1 MKKKNNKNN
10 RKSKTVELIFL
21 FCSIFAVIMLALITV
36 FMLMQGLP
44 AIEEVG
50 IWKFVS
56 GTIWKPTAAE
66 PSYGI
71 LPMILSSLYATFGAI
86 VLGVPLGVFTAV
98 FMSKIAPKPLVKILT
113 PLVDLL
119 AGVPSVIY
127 GFVGLIVLVPF
138 VATVFNIAFGATL
151 MTAMILLA
159 IMILPTIIS
168 IAKTSLESVP
178 DTYEEASYALGA
190 TKIQTIFKVTIPA
203 ASSGI
208 LSGVILGIGRA
219 IGETMAVILV
229 SGNTVNMPEL
239 LGSVRLLTSGI
250 VSEMSYADAFHRQVL
265 FGIGLV
271 LFVFIMIIN
280 LVLNVIIKN
289 YDKKYR

>member
-1 MKKKNNKNN
+1 MNKNNNKNN
-10 RKSKTVELIFL
+10 QAKTVELIFL
-21 FCSIFAVIMLALITV
+21 LSSIFAVVMLALITV

-44 AIEEVG
+44 AIQKVG

-56 GTIWKPTAAE
+56 GTVWKPTATE
-66 PSYGI
+66 PLYGI

-86 VLGVPLGVFTAV
+86 VLGVPLGVLTAV
-98 FMSKIAPKPLVKILT
+98 FMSKLAPKFLVKILT
-113 PLVDLL
+113 PMIDLL
-119 AGVPSVIY
+119 AGIPSVIY
-127 GFVGLIVLVPF
+127 GFIGLIVLVPF

-151 MTAMILLA
+151 LTAMILLA
-159 IMILPTIIS
+159 VMILPTIIS
-168 IAKTSLESVP
+168 ISKTSLESVP
-178 DTYEEASYALGA
+178 PTYEEASLALGA
-190 TKIQTIFKVTIPA
+190 TKIQTIFKITIPA

-265 FGIGLV
+265 FAIGLV
-271 LFVFIMIIN
+271 LFVFIIIIN
-280 LVLNVIIKN
+280 FVLNTIIKN